1 MPKHQSAPPGRLY
14 RCSDRLRQP
23 GLGYAGAGRQLAR
36 SGSCHSGD
44 ISAATIDPAT
54 PPAAPAV
61 EAVPAVDPAPAVE
74 AAPADEIAPAPE
86 AAIAEEPAEEPYEP
100 IGEGEASY
108 YGYELAGNRT
118 ASGERFNPKALTAAH
133 RTLPLGTKL
142 RVINK
147 SNGKSVIVRINDRGP
162 FVKKRLIDIS
172 LGAAQQINMVRAGKA
187 MVRLER
193 LR

>member
-1 MPKHQSAPPGRLY
+1 MIKYNLRRPGVCLAAAVAFGSLVSATPGLADIPSAGSVEATNVDDPLPIVEVAAPP
-14 RCSDRLRQP
+14 
-23 GLGYAGAGRQLAR
+23 
-36 SGSCHSGD
+36 
-44 ISAATIDPAT
+44 II
-54 PPAAPAV
+54 
-61 EAVPAVDPAPAVE
+61 VPDTL
-74 AAPADEIAPAPE
+74 
-86 AAIAEEPAEEPYEP
+86 PAELAEPSVAEVVEEGFEH
-100 IGEGEASY
+100 IGDGEASY

-118 ASGERFNPKALTAAH
+118 ASGERFDPKAMTAAH

-147 SNGKSVIVRINDRGP
+147 TNGKSVIVRINDRGP

-172 LGAAQQINMVRAGKA
+172 LGAAQAINMVRAGKA

>member
-1 MPKHQSAPPGRLY
+1 MPKYNLRRPGVCIAATAAFASLVSAT
-14 RCSDRLRQP
+14 P
-23 GLGYAGAGRQLAR
+23 GLAD
-36 SGSCHSGD
+36 S
-44 ISAATIDPAT
+44 PANT
-54 PPAAPAV
+54 
-61 EAVPAVDPAPAVE
+61 
-74 AAPADEIAPAPE
+74 
-86 AAIAEEPAEEPYEP
+86 PAETLDAVSVPVADPLPSAVQPLESIEETVAELVDEPVEHL
-100 IGEGEASY
+100 GDGEASY

-162 FVKKRLIDIS
+162 FVKKRLIDVS
-172 LGAAQQINMVRAGKA
+172 LGAAQQINMVRAGHA

-193 LR
+193 LP